1 MDITPEVYI
10 ERLIDI
16 SSKKDSCLNEIL
28 RLTMAQSEAIKE
40 DGLEVLQKLID
51 DKQRKIEE
59 INKADEDFNVYLT
72 RLKQKLGISRLDEIN
87 NPGIKGVKELQ
98 EIISRI
104 IKLVGK
110 ISEIENQN
118 IERANNLLNDF
129 GSNIK
134 RINEGKRANNAYNNA
149 YSLNAPSYY
158 IDKKK

>member
-28 RLTMAQSEAIKE
+28 HLTIAQSEAIKE
-40 DGLEVLQKLID
+40 DGLEDLQKLID

-59 INKADEDFNVYLT
+59 INKADEDFNVYFT
-72 RLKQKLGISRLDEIN
+72 RLKQKLGIGRLDEIN
-87 NPGIKGVKELQ
+87 NPEIKGVKELQ
-98 EIISRI
+98 EIIARI
-104 IKLVGK
+104 MKLVGK

-118 IERANNLLNDF
+118 INRANNLLNDF
-129 GSNIK
+129 GSNIR
-134 RINEGKRANNAYNNA
+134 RINEGKRVNNAYNNV
-149 YSLNAPSYY
+149 SSINAPSYY

>member
-1 MDITPEVYI
+1 MDITSEGYI

-16 SSKKDSCLNEIL
+16 SSKKDGYLKEL
-28 RLTMAQSEAIKE
+28 LHLTVAQSDVIKE
-40 DGLEVLQKLID
+40 EGLEELQKLIN

-59 INKADEDFNVYLT
+59 INKVDEDFNVYFT

-98 EIISRI
+98 EIIAQI
-104 IKLVGK
+104 MKNVEQ

-118 IERANNLLNDF
+118 VNRAKNLLNDF
-129 GSNIK
+129 GSNIR
-134 RINEGKRANNAYNNA
+134 RINEGRKVNTAYNNTS
-149 YSLNAPSYY
+149 SLNTPSYY